1 MGTVVSQKIWR
12 YKIAIYST
20 NGIAASIGLLHYLNY
35 RIGVEKP
42 LYKSVTDRH
51 TGKAVAMYYFAEA
64 DNAYAM
70 WEVLK
75 FVGQKWNHDSY
86 LTHYDWDEAKMTQLE
101 EQHHHRHEE

>member
-1 MGTVVSQKIWR
+1 MGNSVTQKIWR

-42 LYKSVTDRH
+42 LCKTATDSK
-51 TGKAVAMYYFAEA
+51 TGHAVAMYYFAEA
-64 DNAYAM
+64 ANAYAM

-86 LTHYDWDEAKMTQLE
+86 MSHYDWDEAKMTQLE
-101 EQHHHRHEE
+101 EQHHHRNEE